1 MTCGLAF
8 AVLTLTTASA
18 QQPAPADIP
27 GSRAADPALSN
38 SVPRD
43 PFWPVGFTP
52 SKSLP
57 AGVTPEAPGASITE
71 DDWIQAQKRLL
82 TTSVFRTKDPATGAD
97 RFLALIN
104 GKAVSPG
111 ETLVVKYR
119 GFTFRFK
126 VTNIISAGP
135 QFERIEH

>member
-1 MTCGLAF
+1 MTKIMTIGLAF
-8 AVLTLTTASA
+8 AVLTLTSASA
-18 QQPAPADIP
+18 QQTAPAD
-27 GSRAADPALSN
+27 DPAPSN

-52 SKSLP
+52 AKPLLP
-57 AGVTPEAPGASITE
+57 GVTPEVPGASITE

-82 TTSVFRTKDPATGAD
+82 TTSVFRTKDPATGSD

-104 GKAVSPG
+104 GKATSPG

-126 VTNIISAGP
+126 VTNITPSGP
-135 QFERIEH
+135 QFERSEQ